1 MEFTYSLAM
10 IAFNNITFKH
20 SNKTAFC
27 IFIFHANG
35 LAASQAA
42 AYYARESAHD

>member
-27 IFIFHANG
+27 IFFLCKWIGSVAG
-35 LAASQAA
+35 
-42 AYYARESAHD
+42 RETAHD